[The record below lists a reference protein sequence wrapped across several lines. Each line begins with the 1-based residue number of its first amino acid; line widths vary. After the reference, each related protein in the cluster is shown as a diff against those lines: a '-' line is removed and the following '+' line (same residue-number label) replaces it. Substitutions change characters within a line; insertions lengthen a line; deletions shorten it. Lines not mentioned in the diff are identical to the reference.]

1 MIHVVKPQTDSF
13 FKCAAFFSTCV
24 GYYSS
29 VTETARHLTFRLDT
43 DETIEHSRYLYYS
56 SHIPD
61 KND

>member
-43 DETIEHSRYLYYS
+43 DETIEHSRYLYY
-56 SHIPD
+56 
-61 KND
+61 KL